1 MAQDNKKPLY
11 TLYNSL
17 KSDNYDVPD
26 TYESFER
33 TLTAPGKEGT
43 TNRMTLYNSLKSDN
57 YDVPDTYESFA
68 NTLFGLPKT
77 GKEISKT
84 PARAALPPLQP
95 PRSPGRVRALQRD
108 YPHCPKALQRRP
120 RPKPD
125 QGRWQPSVQ
134 EKIRMMDDLN
144 TGVAKHNKRTQDI
157 IGRGRL
163 VVERSTAEGRRKAQG
178 AKIAAQIAGA
188 PSTVLGLTPPPTPD
202 AEEAGAGGTPQKSQ
216 AAQESQ
222 SPVPYG
228 VKYIDGKPVTE
239 WLLPDGSL
247 TTNIAEADQGEFAAR
262 NVRLR
267 HEFENR
273 MKDNGL
279 DVGNKDDVGRQTM
292 IDAVNS
298 GAEVDPQWR
307 AELEEQMK
315 GLGLDVN
322 NKEHVAWMLGNE
334 RMILEHR
341 LEDAEERLRGL
352 NERKAEDL
360 KNVHTFTPAGGVY
373 TRPSATVA
381 GQSQTEL
388 ERDLEQTTAEVL
400 ALREALDRY
409 DQNVSANGKGWGGKI
424 LQGLWDGITDPNTW
438 TMGIADMSVNHSL
451 RNADYTTESGRRL
464 IESNMLAEQ
473 LADKAPN
480 PGGFYS
486 GAHFAGELFGDP
498 SNWLVT
504 GLSTKAASLTGRL
517 AAKGLA
523 KATTKGMTKE
533 VAGRMANNSLRN
545 RMLIAGAGQAGFFGT
560 FDGLRD
566 MRQQVLDGGWTDNGY
581 TDDKGVYHPGEFHE
595 GFSPWHSV
603 TAAGKGSA
611 VGFGMGFF
619 GAGFGNVANWGV
631 RASRGT
637 VGKTAAR
644 VGGKALGFEV
654 ESTVFATPEMID
666 YMTMDDAQFDY
677 RFAESYGYAEEK
689 DPEKRKQA
697 RNAARKDLVVDAWT
711 ESQANLVGLKLAGK
725 MTRDFQSIVLHPK
738 TTVKKAIGDVASTLD
753 KLRKT
758 DERDHR
764 TFRERVNNMFATTPF
779 DIHLSKEDREEL
791 RRAGYDDSLFLKDDT
806 EGQIER
812 KDAALDGYD
821 MMARLMKD
829 PDVPMEIRAKAYYI
843 VTGHTLPK
851 PVITGWRWESEDE
864 GYVVEAISPNG
875 VVSRRTYA
883 TKKAAKRAVD
893 DIQRQAELN
902 SIDMGERY
910 KAQEVS
916 AMAWQDAC
924 EDVAERRGG
933 SWTAEGVR
941 SSYEQAMRDLADP
954 DKADGVGQATRDMVK
969 EVDEAAKYYTKA
981 YERETPEAIRARLKK
996 ETGKDVDDILGI
1008 PKNKRTAEEQ
1018 AVLDQYSRELF
1029 PPEETSGGAA
1039 PEAGGA
1045 GAESAGTRTMQ
1056 KAREA
1061 GYNMTGPEDS
1071 ERAWRNARYRL
1082 QRMYEL
1088 FGNSRDPLDML
1099 SEEFGT
1105 NDPAEI
1111 LDRLGDSRFNAEERA
1126 AITEYLKAEETS
1138 QSITDRMQEETEQA
1152 MRQEREFIEK
1162 TTHEDG
1168 QIRPAT
1174 MKVENRQVYI
1184 VKGNVVLSEDGSMI
1198 NTAASDRVIYVYNP
1212 ATDRVEQTSPEM
1224 LAGLGAPTSAEDT
1237 LFEMRNGM
1245 VGKLNARVDAMR
1257 GHKNTFNPG
1266 DTFEADIWGD
1276 GAARCRVTGIDE
1288 DGMVV
1293 FEVEG
1298 RKGQFGLDAHQLSAM
1313 IDNYKQEAFEAD
1325 IRRQEEEAARA
1336 AEERSV
1342 VKAGEGTPGA
1352 PETPAEADGPGQ
1364 KGTER
1369 GEISGNDNEGMEA
1382 RSASA
1387 SPREERAAIEYEPN
1401 DSFRVS
1407 VNGREGEMQHAA
1419 VVDREGDIITIWT
1432 PFPVT
1437 DKSEKGRT
1445 MAGYTTDISRA
1456 ELDGI
1461 IARDEQGKPLDYVVA
1476 NPEAEPSE
1484 TPAGPEEAVIR
1495 EGITGTADALKESF
1509 TVERERIGN
1518 EWLDTPAVQDAMRT
1532 YADGASTVEEIVERA
1547 KADSNDERTRQ
1558 RLDTL
1563 LEFDS
1568 TRKRL
1573 QAMLDVPKT
1582 GETVPTSA
1590 EIPQNPTENA
1600 VSGAETVPTGQ
1611 EAQAA
1616 ADEPTALERIPR
1628 DEKGEPLFEQAES
1641 PEAGWD
1647 ALVEFSEGDVAAA
1660 KDIVDIM
1667 TEKKRKAVERAQKQK
1682 PKGETPTEILASKK
1696 AISAGLAQ
1704 AEQEYNLWQR
1714 MAGVEQSRQNAIR
1727 SQQEAEARR
1736 LAAERTEAEKA
1747 EREAREEAARLE
1759 REALEGIPEWHL
1771 DTPEN
1776 ARKRGMR
1783 RFSGQM
1789 FTRQE
1794 PVQGVVGKEVEVK
1807 FSQKDL
1813 PKGHLAVIEAP
1824 QLQPSHIQGQ
1834 RNPMFFIEEAQPK
1847 NRAEA
1852 VSMFAAKKMA
1862 EGIRPQEITGSATA
1876 YTGAPT
1882 VNTRGEVIQGNNR
1895 SDALRYLWENKLPEQ
1910 QQTYKQYLIDNAEQF
1925 GLDHEAVN
1933 AMQQPVLV
1941 NMLDVDDAEAIRLGQ
1956 MTAQDTESGGIER
1969 IKPKNVAQKLGED
1982 MRSFASQLLRS
1993 GDEEAS
1999 FSQLVDRN
2007 GTEVMKWMAQKGA
2020 ITNTQYQSAFDS
2032 KGNLTAEAKNDL
2044 QKVLY
2049 QAVFK
2054 GGSQQLEEMFDAL
2067 PAKAQRAILSTAFRD
2082 MDSPFAGKMLPE
2094 IQSSIAAF
2102 NQLMN
2107 DPTFA
2112 AAKKM
2117 EEALRAVEAF
2127 KRSIQLDDRFEQY
2140 MPADNFS
2147 NFALH
2152 LAAMYKANDMS
2163 QSTLTSYFNQMYDLA
2178 QGKKAATLFEEADT
2192 TEYPLADV
2200 IKQVLN
2206 IDYKPAKNGNNNV
2219 ANGGA
2224 DVALR
2229 NQDGQ
2234 GGELRGNEPPAS
2246 GEQNPTGTE
2255 PSDRGAGAS
2264 GDSGRGGND
2273 SERQDNI
2280 PKGITVSS
2288 AERTEM
2294 ESRIVD
2300 WLSDDNL
2307 EAAIGKSREEIFEV
2321 FGNELEPIAYVPAK
2335 FIPLLDPNLQDA
2347 RIYCGKGYFI
2357 DHALRNHGKRGCQ
2370 VSIEDVDVS
2379 KYLNIQAVLDKPD
2392 FIKETTVDGKRT
2404 VVFIKKIGR
2413 FFAELAQ
2420 VEENGRIVLHKSL
2433 FDQKKEPY
2441 AKLNDIRQEE
2451 TSSEGGVSSISH
2463 AEKSA
2468 PAISLESRGDVV
2480 LGSKVQTAASKP
2492 HGLAFERKVNY
2503 SASEKQ
2509 ESGAESS
2516 AQHSENKGERSVQTA
2531 VAAAS
2536 AQVKTGPTQK
2546 AKASTLSEEMN
2557 DFITQMREAY
2567 GESELEP
2574 KQKERAIRI
2583 ANKILGRSD
2592 WRTSQDN
2599 TKRYNNRDGEITGSD
2614 VAFMNSL
2621 PDDSLSITDEAAGT
2635 HYTIDYFR
2643 PFNVKGR
2650 KHRVHIQAI
2659 HLQTPTEQ
2667 TEAEAKRIAQE
2678 MAPPQGRV
2686 TTNGANYSFVE
2697 FDKPL
2702 SDIQKARLTEM
2713 GLKEGDGNWVAR
2725 GRELAERACNVFVE
2739 HSQEKESIPNAAPAE
2754 PAEATEGYDLDV
2766 YETKKGKKFHRVK
2779 FPRADKEVWK
2789 ERLDIAKEQFGGTS
2803 VPGGYGFKDAETAKA
2818 FAEAILHPVSAEGLK
2833 ERTDAMAAVEDF
2845 PDKVVN
2851 EDAVMDMPDDTAA
2864 DLHIVDV
2871 LNPGMTEH
2879 SPKEAAANL
2888 AVALKKVSDAKL
2900 LELLKEHK
2908 DNKTVRSILTDEY
2921 NRRGGVSPEAV
2932 EAARKKPASRKKSTP
2947 KKKPEPAQA
2956 ETQAEAEPQP
2966 EAEKKAR
2973 SKWFNEEDQD
2983 EAADIIRKMKARLRG
2998 GNLYSGIPIDVE
3010 LLELGC
3016 RLGYLIMKK
3025 GARKLHEYA
3034 EAMIENVGDGIR
3046 PYIKQFYNA
3055 TLATEE
3061 ALEGEWYKEATPM
3074 AEIAKFDAVNF
3085 MKERKSDVIETAKGV
3100 TAEQDVQAA
3109 MPKAA
3114 TDMVKKSRDKMAIP
3128 GYFKP
3133 DGSVSAETK
3142 AAQAGADLAAALV
3155 DELGLD
3161 LKNLPEGVQVIT
3173 ADFKESGGNIRI
3185 NLPIRAGYEPIKI
3198 DIDFDKTDAGALRL
3212 RELTTTMKRGDDLA
3226 MIIGEDHQAWLVAP
3240 GHKELLNAIRGQIK
3254 DYLPKATAEA
3264 KPEAKKPA
3272 PQPSLFEEPEAPAAP
3287 AAPEPQAK
3295 TGDKLLMQYEAMKKK
3310 HPDAVVLFRV
3320 GDFYETFHDDA
3331 RIISETLGLTLTTRG
3346 GDKIPLAGFPHH
3358 ALDAYLPKLVRAGKR
3373 VAICEQLEDPKI
3385 SKQTVKRG
3393 TTPQRPKSELS
3404 GDSAKEQERRSVEH
3418 DFVEAV
3424 SNALIQRINNDGSP
3438 LTMAEVRKMAEERG
3452 LKDVTPTDLQELVER
3467 AVSLRARSIA
3477 EHTLTGGPGTQE
3489 IGFNKIVKLYT
3500 TQPVLSDRDVERIQ
3514 RQQYSTPVPM
3524 GYVMNQFMLSHG
3536 HSSSR
3541 LLEPSAGNGAL
3552 TIGVHKE
3559 NCHVNDIDPRR
3570 LANLRAMGFKVIT
3583 NQDALQPFGGQYDMV
3598 VTNPPFGTAPSP
3610 RTYDGLF
3617 EITTLEGQMAIN
3629 ALDSMTDNGRAAIIV
3644 GGSIGKWPTPYEK
3657 NGRLQKVADRQFFGY
3672 LYSHYNVVDIIPID
3686 GKSLYSRNGTG
3697 YNVRMILIDGR
3708 RRDAEGN
3715 VIREVTAENRVF
3727 PPVRED
3733 ARPEPVTTYDELYK
3747 RIQDDI
3753 LRIQQRLDVADRNDG
3768 SHIEGDGAVNPS
3780 DAPMANPAGDRG
3792 GERPVGTGDSSRTP
3806 RSGLGGTASGGTSP
3820 QGGIYGRSGR
3830 NRGTIGQTDADAG
3843 SGDGSTLDER
3853 PGAGGRQTEL
3863 RAVEHVDRSGDRG
3876 GIRHGATDADGGSRG
3891 NNADGARQRSGSGS
3905 VRLNQP
3911 KPVKVELTD
3920 EKVAS
3925 PHVSSSANLMSR
3937 MPAAQAQEFERA
3949 LHELEEKHGNVD
3961 EWLTQEL
3968 GYADTA
3974 DLYRALAAE
3983 QVEGVAMAIDKM
3995 NSGRGF
4001 IIADQT
4007 GIGKGRQAASIIRY
4021 AVRNGHKPIFF
4032 TQKAGLFSDMYRD
4045 LKDIGCP
4052 DLKPFIFGSDKDEAS
4067 ITERQDDGTDKVI
4080 YPLPKPKERDRV
4092 LSYIEKHGTL
4102 PDEYDYAVITYSQVQ
4117 NGTTQYEIG
4126 DNGKIEAK
4134 PKTKKGK
4141 GSSSGEIN
4149 GERRRHVID
4158 LLSRGN
4164 YLILDEAHTAGG
4176 QSGLGGYMQ
4185 SIIPG
4190 VKGITYLSATYAKRP
4205 DNMPLYAIKTA
4216 ISDSGVEVAELINA
4230 VAHGGVPLQEIMSR
4244 QLVKSGE
4251 MARRERDFT
4260 GVTIDWIPTDEGVS
4274 REQQKRFDTVSEIFV
4289 DIMRFQDMY
4298 VRPYLSEMSKELA
4311 RVGSSSGQKKGTKD
4325 MGIGNAPFASKL
4337 YNLLQQLLFSIKVD
4351 AVADR
4356 AIKNL
4361 QNGRKPII
4369 SFVNTMEGFLEDAS
4383 TGMSGDGS
4391 ASMPTLSLALRKAL
4405 DGVMRYTV
4413 KDNNNNETHSE
4424 LLLSQLGPDAESAY
4438 NAIIEKMNA
4447 VSDDLP
4453 IAPLDAIR
4461 LKIEAAGYK
4470 VGELSGRELELAKND
4485 KGLYVIR
4492 NRKAADKKATA
4503 ADFNAG
4509 KIDVLMVNKT
4519 GSTGISLHASSKFED
4534 QRQRVMIAAQFQ
4546 PDVNDEVQMRGR
4558 NDRTGQ
4564 VVRGAYEY
4572 LLSSIPAEQ
4581 RLQMMFK
4588 AKLKSLDANTTS
4600 SQKSSFNEM
4609 EVVDVLN
4616 KYGDAIVWDYLNE
4629 DPMGLNMDMGNP
4641 LGIDPTE
4648 DIEAQQKAPK
4658 KSNKDDEDDGSHS
4671 GFARKALGRLALLPI
4686 AEQER
4691 VMSEITERY
4700 QRKIHE
4706 LDERGENDLEI
4717 SYQDLKAKT
4726 LGRKVWVEGKDPDS
4740 GNAFADNVYMEQ
4752 VEVNVLDKP
4761 LTGTELAKY
4770 HRTFLEDAGVET
4782 WDEWLEK
4789 KTAEID
4795 AFYENRIATVRER
4808 ITANKEAT
4816 IARRIERFIATA
4828 KDARAIG
4835 KNSFTDEEI
4844 TAEANRRYGE
4854 TERQEAKAEIE
4865 RETEKIRIQQNLI
4878 KRRLTQFK
4886 PMSPLSIPD
4895 DLTDESKMN
4904 LEPSTGV
4911 MVGIKLDSKYSLNGS
4926 QVVFAPLDGRRTI
4939 TLSLKEAGVAF
4950 SKIGQASMMMR
4961 DVLRNF
4967 DLSQWDSHI
4976 SNESRETRY
4985 MLTGN
4990 ILRALVDMQKT
5001 QNARGRIAAYTTE
5014 DGEVRTGI
5022 LMSPKF
5028 KPADLQSSAPMS
5040 SMLARIMGGEEIKS
5054 SNGEVTVR
5062 RTRGWSPRGDYEVL
5076 VPKSKKR
5083 GGKYYLPEQDP
5094 VLARYVVGG
5103 FEMPRSGSQAIGY
5116 VRTENLARVLDHL
5129 STKHGA
5135 TVMIS
5140 SKLKEAT
5147 QDGIEYR
5154 TPEEG
5159 VEYVNARAIQPWS
5172 ATLDNLR
5179 FRRDEQ
5185 GMSLTSRERE
5195 RLRELSAQEKAWEE
5209 KWNAE
5214 HMDTDLPTGR
5224 RSRFDFYAGQY
5235 GQGGMWVDMRQA
5247 EREAGPLRDAD
5258 GRLISANA
5266 RDMARRAL
5274 PIIMRRRADLLAER
5288 PSYSRAGQAAIDEE
5302 LADLEYMAL
5311 YYQRMEAGEDVART
5325 MPGRLEHQRM
5335 LAAARDVAAALG
5347 EKVVLYEAP
5356 SDIVDSDYGRRTRKR
5371 RSYGWYNPNDGT
5383 MHINVGRHKDAQ
5395 EIVKTAL
5402 HEIIGHKTIEQIMGP
5417 KRFAR
5422 LIEEIWN
5429 HAGRK
5434 VRAKIAA
5441 KMGKN
5446 GWDFREATK
5455 EYLGE
5460 LAEEVHTKGF
5470 EHLEAE
5476 KKTLWQRMK
5485 AKIQDFLNRILEGMK
5500 IPARIRLTENDL
5512 SYMMWKLYKH
5522 KERKAAGKPEEG
5534 DIFDK
5539 AEEIVRREQWEKEGD
5554 SLDIAARGENTLSK
5568 RERIEKLRNSES
5580 AVISGNEIEI
5590 SDNLAQTR
5598 KNAVE
5603 YGKTLQGEY
5612 VNDDTGN
5619 TIQLQRGR
5627 RNGGIKELLQ
5637 HDMYDDEHIQ
5647 SIAALPQI
5655 IEKGIYIDSTPNND
5669 RAKNSTIDE
5678 YQHYVCGLKIGN
5690 EDYTVHSIVAVDING
5705 QRYYDHKLSHIE
5717 KGKLLDFI
5725 EAKQSKE
5732 QILAPLPSAQPKDGS
5747 PLTIRSER
5755 KINELISLLQVDD
5768 EIDTEMRY
5776 ISPEPEYRPRQKPVP
5791 RKTVKVY
5798 KLVRVKE
5805 GRPGEWFPLFIDS
5818 ASPLRLGE
5826 WLDAD
5831 SPDLEMLRGREP
5843 GQYLVNP
5850 QTKEVLTREEVYRRH
5865 PELRS
5870 ISRGHD
5876 TKYPSVDAINYATEN
5891 GLRWME
5897 IEETDRSQH
5906 RFGGENR
5913 RYWNLGINGSGSV
5926 STFSLRPGWHAG
5938 SLPTMR
5944 QIGKGKNKDLR
5955 DDNFVWVE
5963 GEISADIDYQ
5973 AEAERNPDKDLPDR
5987 IPEDG
5992 YYMKATNA
6000 NKATSQADRVGWYV
6014 AGSFKANRF
6023 LSDAEARKII
6033 DDFNAAHPDMEP
6045 VAYDYE
6051 RESGRTYDPEAGL
6064 HFRDG
6069 EEERESLRD
6078 MTIEEQTLK
6087 MAMMLADRHAE
6098 DVAVRDAAVEALGKT
6113 LGNIRKAMAA
6123 QHTYDFNTV
6132 RSLSK
6137 VADMLISSGTFLPE
6151 GPGEVK
6157 RLYGIMKRGI
6167 GHAYT
6172 DKNGVEHV
6180 AQTKKDFQNAVDSLM
6195 DLFVSNQLK
6204 LSEKFLDEVMKIRGS
6219 KVNARGVEVMGDLDA
6234 EGQIMVRGMKEYMKT
6249 DAHTIRDRI
6258 DALDEIIA
6266 TGNDAASLNAA
6277 AEKLGLEMAERYV
6290 EEVSDRTAQEKIMR
6304 GELDDMPKQ
6313 WNASMSGDARK
6324 AYIEQKRALEESIR
6338 KIRIERAEAMRQLAS
6353 QIGNELR
6360 NSIERVKA
6368 FREQEKQR
6376 IEEIRHNANSDMT
6389 GRAFDEHGMKKKGIG
6404 VKLSNNMLTRLLFA
6418 PAATFEQVMRV
6429 FGSKSIDGE
6438 GYLFDRFVRGWQECR
6453 DREWT
6458 STQEVEGIL
6467 NKKAAEILGKRKA
6480 RWSDLYALTN
6490 KAAGS
6495 CEWWDGGQIR
6505 EHKVTQGNLMYLYMV
6520 NKMTDGRVK
6529 LRRMCITEEKMAEI
6543 ERTLDPRL
6551 KQVADWIQEEL
6562 LPNLRNRYN
6571 EVHMRM
6577 YGAPMAEIENYFP
6590 LMILA
6595 NARLEE
6601 VEMAGKI
6608 DGKDLPKTM
6617 TGAIIKRRFNNYAF
6631 DVLNSDAVSIALDH
6645 IREMETWAAF
6655 AEYRR
6660 DLCTLLS
6667 YKHFRNQ
6674 VKNMSTIYGSGEKFW
6689 DKFYDLALLVGG
6701 AYQPKTSEFDKV
6713 AVNITKLAT
6722 GACIAIRI
6730 STALKQ
6736 LLSYPAF
6743 APDANMGRL
6752 LYNMTPG
6759 RARKCWQWAIDNM
6772 PAFQRRWESR
6782 QAGNDLLREWKHD
6795 WDWTRAEF
6803 VQKVQRFGITP
6814 NAFIDALTVAMGS
6827 EAIYQSKLKRYIKD
6841 GFSKDEA
6848 HRRAIQDAEIIFNL
6862 SQQSSELPYLS
6873 LLQNDRS
6880 YLTTCITNFRNS
6892 PMSYLRQS
6900 IQSKRELINM
6910 IKSKET
6916 MLEFETKKG
6925 VREGLTFDQAKARAE
6940 RKFRHNWVRN
6950 LFKSATFDF
6959 ILPALWAFGL
6969 SGMWYCIFGDDDKK
6983 KRQYAEDAIK
6993 RGMLGGFEGLTFGGT
7008 LPDFF
7013 YGLATG
7019 DNPQLDEET
7028 SPAMGLITDMANLYS
7043 NGKTERAA
7051 NEMINTM
7058 IALGVGVN
7066 PQVLEDG
7073 VVAGMDFFG
7082 EDEKSSRDWAML
7094 FMRVIQC
7101 PQSQMDQ
7108 VYFDELGMNARE
7120 ASGKSPAELAERYAT
7135 YKARRANFATMWKYD
7150 DERWETEVK
7159 EPWRKRFEME
7169 AKERLKGQSEDRINE
7184 SLEKYDAEWSQTGQN
7199 LRELAKKPS
7208 YLVDKAAEAQAI
7220 FESPE
7225 GTRYRLYNDMH
7236 PFLNQMIKSWLKA
7249 PTAEEAATEAKAI
7262 MEYKAKVVEML
7273 DSWDNPSKSRAAG
7286 REAMRIASE
7295 WHDRQKQRI

>member
-1 MAQDNKKPLY
+1 MAEKHNTTDNRRKL
-11 TLYNSL
+11 
-17 KSDNYDVPD
+17 YDVLQQHVGNMGTWD
-26 TYESFER
+26 EFNRRMDDEGNRRKVYEVAQQRVANIGSWDEFNAR
-33 TLTAPGKEGT
+33 IYQAPAPAT
-43 TNRMTLYNSLKSDN
+43 
-57 YDVPDTYESFA
+57 
-68 NTLFGLPKT
+68 PKQ
-77 GKEISKT
+77 EPQNAAT
-84 PARAALPPLQP
+84 PAVEPQAAAATPAQP
-95 PRSPGRVRALQRD
+95 
-108 YPHCPKALQRRP
+108 
-120 RPKPD
+120 
-125 QGRWQPSVQ
+125 RWQPTEQ
-134 EKIRMMDDLN
+134 DKIRMQWEMFQSMN
-144 TGVAKHNKRTQDI
+144 GFKQRTKA
-157 IGRGRL
+157 RL
-163 VVERSTAEGRRKAQG
+163 DRTRRMAERFTPEGRRKLKA
-178 AKIAAQIAGA
+178 AKFAAQAAGA
-188 PSTVLGLTPPPTPD
+188 PTKVMGITPPAQAP
-202 AEEAGAGGTPQKSQ
+202 AGAQAGGQ
-216 AAQESQ
+216 AGAPPVQSGE

-247 TTNIAEADQGEFAAR
+247 TTSLLEADQAEFGAR
-262 NVRLR
+262 KARLR
-267 HEFENR
+267 HQFEKR
-273 MKDNGL
+273 MKSNGL
-279 DVGNKDDVGRQTM
+279 NPANPDDVELQAQY
-292 IDAVNS
+292 DAQ
-298 GAEVDPQWR
+298 AP
-307 AELEEQMK
+307 AF
-315 GLGLDVN
+315 DV
-322 NKEHVAWMLGNE
+322 VADLWSE
-334 RMILEHR
+334 
-341 LEDAEERLRGL
+341 AEELH
-352 NERKAEDL
+352 KKD
-360 KNVHTFTPAGGVY
+360 
-373 TRPSATVA
+373 
-381 GQSQTEL
+381 
-388 ERDLEQTTAEVL
+388 
-400 ALREALDRY
+400 RE
-409 DQNVSANGKGWGGKI
+409 
-424 LQGLWDGITDPNTW
+424 
-438 TMGIADMSVNHSL
+438 
-451 RNADYTTESGRRL
+451 RNADRAWDSYAAMGGGRELRVVTASMNRHADNISHL
-464 IESNMLAEQ
+464 TRFDLQKMM
-473 LADKAPN
+473 DKAWERVGPQIYAN
-480 PGGFYS
+480 CYSRLKQQYPGASAQDLHKTATEMARSLSDNAVYQYAIDKNTPKSTMEFFGRTVADMNLINSLGKALARSQAGTS
-486 GAHFAGELFGDP
+486 GDMAAYDAATAEYAKHHRVAQVGGTVVGMAIDPVTWISGGVGSAAGKGAL
-498 SNWLVT
+498 WT
-504 GLSTKAASLTGRL
+504 GGRIMARFTGTTGQVATRYLGTTLTGRL
-517 AAKGLA
+517 LGGMAGGAANLGTYEALKEGERQLKYGGYINPETGKNEGYSPEA
-523 KATTKGMTKE
+523 IWKQSKHGAGMGVLIGWVGP
-533 VAGRMANNSLRN
+533 VAGNV
-545 RMLIAGAGQAGFFGT
+545 
-560 FDGLRD
+560 FDP
-566 MRQQVLDGGWTDNGY
+566 MV
-581 TDDKGVYHPGEFHE
+581 K
-595 GFSPWHSV
+595 
-603 TAAGKGSA
+603 SA
-611 VGFGMGFF
+611 
-619 GAGFGNVANWGV
+619 
-631 RASRGT
+631 SSI
-637 VGKTAAR
+637 
-644 VGGKALGFEV
+644 GGKIALRGGEQASSALFEG
-654 ESTVFATPEMID
+654 TIFAAPD
-666 YMTMDDAQFDY
+666 YISMRSMSDEDFDKQY
-677 RFAESYGYAEEK
+677 AREYGYASLTDPVAK
-689 DPEKRKQA
+689 AKARSAARSSVGWDIWNDSMAMMLGFKAQHGIKSAWRTVRDMAPYDPEKLGRPLSMQEKAHNRQSFQENLRKA
-697 RNAARKDLVVDAWT
+697 
-711 ESQANLVGLKLAGK
+711 
-725 MTRDFQSIVLHPK
+725 
-738 TTVKKAIGDVASTLD
+738 LD
-753 KLRKT
+753 KSP
-758 DERDHR
+758 
-764 TFRERVNNMFATTPF
+764 A
-779 DIHLSKEDREEL
+779 DIAMSKEELEEL
-791 RRAGYDDSLFLKDDT
+791 RNAGYGKLASLFHENDYSVKEVGPD
-806 EGQIER
+806 GQER
-812 KDAALDGYD
+812 VVGEAEQVEIQYGPDEETVESVKKSDFDGYD
-821 MMARLMKD
+821 TMARLMQD
-829 PDVPMEIRAKAYYI
+829 SNVSEAVRAKAYFILTGRRLPESTIMGFRI
-843 VTGHTLPK
+843 VEGENDGVYVQSLSGQGSVVTNRHFSSRAK
-851 PVITGWRWESEDE
+851 AQQEITNLD
-864 GYVVEAISPNG
+864 
-875 VVSRRTYA
+875 
-883 TKKAAKRAVD
+883 
-893 DIQRQAELN
+893 RQIELN
-902 SIDMGERY
+902 SIEIGE
-910 KAQEVS
+910 KFKTKEILSNATQ
-916 AMAWQDAC
+916 AGC
-924 EDVAERRGG
+924 EDVAAAHGEG
-933 SWTAEGVR
+933 WTAEGVR
-941 SSYEQAMRDLADP
+941 KAYEQAVKDLADP
-954 DKADGVGQATRDMVK
+954 EKAQSVGQATKDLVK
-969 EVDEAAKYYTKA
+969 EVEAAANKHVDDFKGD
-981 YERETPEAIRARLKK
+981 TPDAIRERINYISGVDLDEVIRK
-996 ETGKDVDDILGI
+996 ERS
-1008 PKNKRTAEEQ
+1008 KRTDKEQ
-1018 AVLDQYSRELF
+1018 AALEAYLKALY
-1029 PPEETSGGAA
+1029 PEEARQGETVDGEA
-1039 PEAGGA
+1039 PEEPAPSQGQA
-1045 GAESAGTRTMQ
+1045 TVQE
-1056 KAREA
+1056 AREA
-1061 GYNMTGPEDS
+1061 GYNMTDQGQREQ
-1071 ERAWRNARYRL
+1071 AMRNIRY
-1082 QRMYEL
+1082 QEKRMEEMFGRTDTDAMFEEEL
-1088 FGNSRDPLDML
+1088 
-1099 SEEFGT
+1099 GT
-1105 NDPAEI
+1105 SDPAEI
-1111 LDRLGDSRFNAEERA
+1111 LDFLDQSRYDATERA
-1126 AITEYLKAEETS
+1126 AIVDYLKACQVGDAAVE
-1138 QSITDRMQEETEQA
+1138 RMEDDTRNA
-1152 MRQEREFIEK
+1152 MERENAFIDK
-1162 TTHEDG
+1162 VSHEDG
-1168 QIRPAT
+1168 FVRPAT
-1174 MKVENRQVYI
+1174 MKVDSRQVYI
-1184 VKGNVVLSEDGSMI
+1184 VGGNVVLSDDGSLI
-1198 NTAASDRVIYVYNP
+1198 NTAASDRVIYIYDP
-1212 ATDRVEQTSPEM
+1212 ATDKVEQTAPEM
-1224 LAGLGAPTSAEDT
+1224 LSSLGTATSVEETRAAAERTITEQHENDVRT
-1237 LFEMRNGM
+1237 IQGDIM
-1245 VGKLNARVDAMR
+1245 A
-1257 GHKNTFNPG
+1257 FNPG
-1266 DTFEADIWGD
+1266 DTFVADVFGD
-1276 GAARCRVTGIDE
+1276 GPKQNRVTGIDE
-1288 DGMVV
+1288 NGMII
-1293 FEVEG
+1293 FESEG
-1298 RKGQFGLDAHQLSAM
+1298 RDGVFGLMPDLLSAM
-1313 IDNYKQEAFEAD
+1313 VDSYKQEAFEAEM
-1325 IRRQEEEAARA
+1325 RQQAEAAPVVDERA
-1336 AEERSV
+1336 IVRP
-1342 VKAGEGTPGA
+1342 GEA
-1352 PETPAEADGPGQ
+1352 PAEP
-1364 KGTER
+1364 
-1369 GEISGNDNEGMEA
+1369 EA
-1382 RSASA
+1382 
-1387 SPREERAAIEYEPN
+1387 EPAPAEPAPLAPVSIKYDQG
-1401 DSFRVS
+1401 DSFRVAVS
-1407 VNGREGEMQHAA
+1407 GREETQQAA
-1419 VVDREGDIITIWT
+1419 VVDREGETVTIWT

-1437 DKSEKGRT
+1437 DSSEKGRT
-1445 MAGYTTDISRA
+1445 MSGYTTDISRTD
-1456 ELDGI
+1456 LDAI
-1461 IARDEQGKPLDYVVA
+1461 VARDEQGKPLDYVVA
-1476 NPEAEPSE
+1476 NPEGEPSE

-1568 TRKRL
+1568 TRQKL

-1590 EIPQNPTENA
+1590 EIPQNPTESP
-1600 VSGAETVPTGQ
+1600 VSGADTVPTGQ

-1616 ADEPTALERIPR
+1616 AVEPMPMREVK
-1628 DEKGEPLFEQAES
+1628 EKGETWEEPDYLATTPQRTHSYIYNES
-1641 PEAGWD
+1641 GLPRQEAND
-1647 ALVEFSEGDVAAA
+1647 HVNHMARTA
-1660 KDIVDIM
+1660 KEAVDKHKKSAPKIGGSIARYQKEK
-1667 TEKKRKAVERAQKQK
+1667 TEWE
-1682 PKGETPTEILASKK
+1682 
-1696 AISAGLAQ
+1696 
-1704 AEQEYNLWQR
+1704 N
-1714 MAGVEQSRQNAIR
+1714 AGVELQRAV
-1727 SQQEAEARR
+1727 EFWDEVKAEQKKVTD
-1736 LAAERTEAEKA
+1736 AERAALEAQQAQAHDEAVARFEQDQIIKAQKKAEQDAIGTNAVNPKLKAKWDAAPKIVGNANAHVLADGSNITGHYVLTEAG
-1747 EREAREEAARLE
+1747 AAS
-1759 REALEGIPEWHL
+1759 ASHDPN
-1771 DTPEN
+1771 N
-1776 ARKRGMR
+1776 A
-1783 RFSGQM
+1783 F
-1789 FTRQE
+1789 
-1794 PVQGVVGKEVEVK
+1794 
-1807 FSQKDL
+1807 
-1813 PKGHLAVIEAP
+1813 
-1824 QLQPSHIQGQ
+1824 
-1834 RNPMFFIEEAQPK
+1834 
-1847 NRAEA
+1847 
-1852 VSMFAAKKMA
+1852 
-1862 EGIRPQEITGSATA
+1862 
-1876 YTGAPT
+1876 APT
-1882 VNTRGEVIQGNNR
+1882 EGFPIDENGQNVNDRDYERDKDAQRMVENMGAAFDSRALQTPVIVSQDGIVLSGNNR
-1895 SDALRYLWENKLPEQ
+1895 TMSGDLAAAQGTDKAYVDHLTQYGSMYGFTPEQ
-1910 QQTYKQYLIDNAEQF
+1910 VASMKHPRVVFVPDEALPYDSTTFSRFNAQEMKSQSKP
-1925 GLDHEAVN
+1925 EAAV
-1933 AMQQPVLV
+1933 
-1941 NMLDVDDAEAIRLGQ
+1941 
-1956 MTAQDTESGGIER
+1956 
-1969 IKPKNVAQKLGED
+1969 KLGKIVPD
-1982 MRSFASQLLRS
+1982 
-1993 GDEEAS
+1993 
-1999 FSQLVDRN
+1999 
-2007 GTEVMKWMAQKGA
+2007 
-2020 ITNTQYQSAFDS
+2020 
-2032 KGNLTAEAKNDL
+2032 
-2044 QKVLY
+2044 
-2049 QAVFK
+2049 AVFN
-2054 GGSQQLEEMFDAL
+2054 
-2067 PAKAQRAILSTAFRD
+2067 
-2082 MDSPFAGKMLPE
+2082 
-2094 IQSSIAAF
+2094 SIVGDINRYERMSDF
-2102 NQLMN
+2102 
-2107 DPTFA
+2107 
-2112 AAKKM
+2112 
-2117 EEALRAVEAF
+2117 
-2127 KRSIQLDDRFEQY
+2127 Y
-2140 MPADNFS
+2140 
-2147 NFALH
+2147 
-2152 LAAMYKANDMS
+2152 AN
-2163 QSTLTSYFNQMYDLA
+2163 
-2178 QGKKAATLFEEADT
+2178 
-2192 TEYPLADV
+2192 
-2200 IKQVLN
+2200 
-2206 IDYKPAKNGNNNV
+2206 
-2219 ANGGA
+2219 
-2224 DVALR
+2224 
-2229 NQDGQ
+2229 
-2234 GGELRGNEPPAS
+2234 
-2246 GEQNPTGTE
+2246 
-2255 PSDRGAGAS
+2255 
-2264 GDSGRGGND
+2264 
-2273 SERQDNI
+2273 
-2280 PKGITVSS
+2280 
-2288 AERTEM
+2288 
-2294 ESRIVD
+2294 ES
-2300 WLSDDNL
+2300 
-2307 EAAIGKSREEIFEV
+2307 
-2321 FGNELEPIAYVPAK
+2321 
-2335 FIPLLDPNLQDA
+2335 
-2347 RIYCGKGYFI
+2347 
-2357 DHALRNHGKRGCQ
+2357 
-2370 VSIEDVDVS
+2370 
-2379 KYLNIQAVLDKPD
+2379 
-2392 FIKETTVDGKRT
+2392 
-2404 VVFIKKIGR
+2404 
-2413 FFAELAQ
+2413 
-2420 VEENGRIVLHKSL
+2420 
-2433 FDQKKEPY
+2433 
-2441 AKLNDIRQEE
+2441 
-2451 TSSEGGVSSISH
+2451 
-2463 AEKSA
+2463 
-2468 PAISLESRGDVV
+2468 
-2480 LGSKVQTAASKP
+2480 
-2492 HGLAFERKVNY
+2492 
-2503 SASEKQ
+2503 
-2509 ESGAESS
+2509 
-2516 AQHSENKGERSVQTA
+2516 
-2531 VAAAS
+2531 AAAS
-2536 AQVKTGPTQK
+2536 ALGALHAAGVINDAQMPELRTGTALSAAGKELLENTLIGKVFQSDPDAVRKIMEIPSMRQTIVMALAEIANNRALAAK
-2546 AKASTLSEEMN
+2546 DYDLVDELSKAVDLCYRAKASNPDVYVPGIPVSPFGRMAGLFDDEFGDSRVTDATTLLLADLLNDTKPSRLRNVLTVYNKQGAEAASGAMDLFTGEVASKETILTEINNHFINATPKEQQAIVDAAIAERRAAAEEAAAVTTTEGSGEGGQRPEQAPAPVQRSEGDGGTAVEPEPIPGEPTPEPAPVVSQEEPRAPEEPQHLGIDNLPSQEDLAKLSYDEVGQTAADYDAAIEERYDAM
-2557 DFITQMREAY
+2557 IEPL
-2567 GESELEP
+2567 ESEKAILEN
-2574 KQKERAIRI
+2574 KRRTTAEGKRLKAIDKEI
-2583 ANKILGRSD
+2583 ADIERQQEEERMKVGKYFTEELRRRWKNGEHSMTRQELE
-2592 WRTSQDN
+2592 QDL
-2599 TKRYNNRDGEITGSD
+2599 
-2614 VAFMNSL
+2614 FM
-2621 PDDSLSITDEAAGT
+2621 DEAEALKT
-2635 HYTIDYFR
+2635 ETAEKIAAAEAEV
-2643 PFNVKGR
+2643 N
-2650 KHRVHIQAI
+2650 
-2659 HLQTPTEQ
+2659 TEPTEAQ
-2667 TEAEAKRIAQE
+2667 KKAGNYKMGHVKIDGMEISIENPKGSMRRGKEPDGTPWENEMKNTYGYIKGTTGVDGDKIDVFLSDNPTDGDVYVVDQYNKDGSFDEHKVMYGFTSATEAEAAYLS
-2678 MAPPQGRV
+2678 
-2686 TTNGANYSFVE
+2686 NYSADWAKGRKVVVTGVTREE
-2697 FDKPL
+2697 FKKWLDASDRKKKPFAEYK
-2702 SDIQKARLTEM
+2702 SVKPIETQDTPIQ
-2713 GLKEGDGNWVAR
+2713 
-2725 GRELAERACNVFVE
+2725 AE
-2739 HSQEKESIPNAAPAE
+2739 APAE

-2947 KKKPEPAQA
+2947 KKKPEPEPAQA

-2983 EAADIIRKMKARLRG
+2983 EAADLIRKMKARLRG

-3034 EAMIENVGDGIR
+3034 QAMIENVGDGIR

-3061 ALEGEWYKEATPM
+3061 ALAGEWYKDATPM
-3074 AEIAKFDAVNF
+3074 AEIAKFDMVNF
-3085 MKERKSDVIETAKGV
+3085 LKEQKPDVVETARGV
-3100 TAEQDVQAA
+3100 SAEQEVQAA
-3109 MPKAA
+3109 MPQAA

-3173 ADFKESGGNIRI
+3173 TDFNESGGNIRI
-3185 NLPIRAGYEPIKI
+3185 NLPIRAGYEPIKV
-3198 DIDFDKTDAGALRL
+3198 DIDFDKTEEGALRL
-3212 RELTTTMKRGDDLA
+3212 RELTTTMKRGDDLSY
-3226 MIIGEDHQAWLVAP
+3226 IIGEDHQAWLVAP

-3264 KPEAKKPA
+3264 KPETKKPA
-3272 PQPSLFEEPEAPAAP
+3272 PQPSLFDEPEAPAAS

-3373 VAICEQLEDPKI
+3373 IAICEQLEEPKI

-3393 TTPQRPKSELS
+3393 TTPQPATEPKAPATSQAEFDELAKNEFEVDPQVDKEIIADRNGFKIGDTVEWSIPGQGKTSATIIDVDRDGRPILDTGMAPIISSIAEWKDLTRKNGEGSQPPAPQRPKSELS
-3404 GDSAKEQERRSVEH
+3404 GDSAKEQDLRNVEH

-3424 SNALIQRINNDGSP
+3424 SNELIQRINNDGSP

-3524 GYVMNQFMLSHG
+3524 GYLMDQFMMSHG
-3536 HSSSR
+3536 HKGKR

-3552 TIGVHKE
+3552 TIGVPKD

-3583 NQDALQPFGGQYDMV
+3583 NQDALQPFDGRYDLV
-3598 VTNPPFGTAPSP
+3598 VTNPPFGTAPAP

-3629 ALDSMTDNGRAAIIV
+3629 ALESMTDDGRAAIIV

-3715 VIREVTAENRVF
+3715 VIREVNAENRVF
-3727 PPVRED
+3727 PPVKEE
-3733 ARPEPVTTYDELYK
+3733 ARPEAVTTYDELYK
-3747 RIQDDI
+3747 RVQDDI
-3753 LRIQQRLDVADRNDG
+3753 LRIQQRLDVAPRNDG
-3768 SHIEGDGAVNPS
+3768 GHIEGDGAVNPS

-3792 GERPVGTGDSSRTP
+3792 GERPVGTGNSSRTP
-3806 RSGLGGTASGGTSP
+3806 RSGLGGTASGSTSS

-3853 PGAGGRQTEL
+3853 PGAGGLQTEL

-4141 GSSSGEIN
+4141 GASSGEIN

-4216 ISDSGVEVAELINA
+4216 ISDSGVEVAELISA
-4230 VAHGGVPLQEIMSR
+4230 VAQGGVPLQEIMSR

-4260 GVTIDWIPTDEGVS
+4260 GVTIDWIPTDEGVA

-4289 DIMRFQDMY
+4289 DIMRFQDTY
-4298 VRPYLSEMSKELA
+4298 VRPYLNDMSKDLA
-4311 RVGSSSGQKKGTKD
+4311 RIGSSSGQKKGTKD

-4369 SFVNTMEGFLEDAS
+4369 SFVNTMEGFLEEAGA
-4383 TGMSGDGS
+4383 GMTEDGS

-4413 KDNNNNETHSE
+4413 KDDNNNETHSA
-4424 LLLSQLGPDAESAY
+4424 LTASQLGPDAESAY

-4470 VGELSGRELELAKND
+4470 VGELSGRKLELAKND

-4641 LGIDPTE
+4641 LGIDPNTDVE
-4648 DIEAQQKAPK
+4648 TQQQEAAK
-4658 KSNKDDEDDGSHS
+4658 KNRNNDDDDGTHS
-4671 GFARKALGRLALLPI
+4671 GFARKALGRLALLSI

-4691 VMSEITERY
+4691 VMSEITDRY
-4700 QRKIHE
+4700 EKKIHE

-4717 SYQDLKAKT
+4717 SYRDLKAKT
-4726 LGRKVWVEGKDPDS
+4726 LGRKVWVEGKAPGS

-4752 VEVNVLDKP
+4752 VEVNILDKP
-4761 LTGTELAKY
+4761 LSGTELAKY

-4828 KDARAIG
+4828 KDARALG

-5001 QNARGRIAAYTTE
+5001 QNARGRITAYTTE

-5028 KPADLQSSAPMS
+5028 TPGDLQSSAPLS
-5040 SMLARIMGGEEIKS
+5040 SMLSKIQAGQEVKS

-5062 RTRGWSPRGDYEVL
+5062 KTQSWSSRGDYEIL
-5076 VPKSKKR
+5076 VPKSKKH
-5083 GGKYYLPEQDP
+5083 GGKYFLPEQDP

-5116 VRTENLARVLDHL
+5116 IRAENLARVLDHL

-5135 TVMIS
+5135 SVMLS
-5140 SKLKEAT
+5140 SKLKDAT
-5147 QDGIEYR
+5147 QDNIEYR

-5159 VEYVNARAIQPWS
+5159 IEYVNARAIQPWS
-5172 ATLDNLR
+5172 APLDHLR
-5179 FRRDEQ
+5179 FKRDEM
-5185 GMSLTSRERE
+5185 GYSLSLSERQQV
-5195 RLRELSAQEKAWEE
+5195 RDLGAQEKAWEE
-5209 KWNAE
+5209 KWAAE
-5214 HMDTDLPTGR
+5214 HTDTDVPTGR
-5224 RSRFDFYAGQY
+5224 RSRFEFYADQY
-5235 GQGGMWVDMRQA
+5235 GQSGLSSELYHA
-5247 EREAGPLRDAD
+5247 KREIGSLYDSNY
-5258 GRLISANA
+5258 RLISANA
-5266 RDMARRAL
+5266 RDMARRAI
-5274 PIIMRRRADLLAER
+5274 PAIMRRRADLLAER
-5288 PSYSRAGQAAIDEE
+5288 PSFSRAGQAAIDAE
-5302 LADLEYMAL
+5302 LADLEYMTL
-5311 YYQRMEAGEDVART
+5311 YYQRMEAGEDVERT

-5335 LAAARDVAAALG
+5335 LATAREVAESLG

-5356 SDIVDSDYGRRTRKR
+5356 GDIHDTDYNRQVRKQ

-5383 MHINVGRHKDAQ
+5383 IHINVGRHKNAR

-5422 LIEEIWN
+5422 LIDEIWN

-5434 VRAKIAA
+5434 VRTKIAEI
-5441 KMGKN
+5441 MGKN

-5460 LAEEVHTKGF
+5460 IAEEVHTKGY
-5470 EHLEAE
+5470 ETLEAE
-5476 KKTLWQRMK
+5476 KKTIWQRVK
-5485 AKIQDFLNRILEGMK
+5485 AKIQDFLNRILEGLK

-5522 KERKAAGKPEEG
+5522 KERKAAGKSEEG

-5539 AEEIVRREQWEKEGD
+5539 AEEIVRREQWERDGD
-5554 SLDIAARGENTLSK
+5554 SLEIAARYGEADET
-5568 RERIEKLRNSES
+5568 S
-5580 AVISGNEIEI
+5580 AE
-5590 SDNLAQTR
+5590 NLAHGVDSLRRIALGEEEVKDAMHRNDLAQFSASTGITF
-5598 KNAVE
+5598 V
-5603 YGKTLQGEY
+5603 YGKPGDSTRNYKGGYGLAHIGAKHGADTILRVLDAIANGKISRY
-5612 VNDDTGN
+5612 VEGN
-5619 TIQLQRGR
+5619 KTV
-5627 RNGGIKELLQ
+5627 
-5637 HDMYDDEHIQ
+5637 
-5647 SIAALPQI
+5647 I
-5655 IEKGIYIDSTPNND
+5655 IEKDGYEALLALTRYGNKETWLFTGWDKIDTTGENGKVSANTVSTQANPTFSRED
-5669 RAKNSTIDE
+5669 LGAVVDDAKIREFFESAKELPENMS
-5678 YQHYVCGLKIGN
+5678 
-5690 EDYTVHSIVAVDING
+5690 DY
-5705 QRYYDHKLSHIE
+5705 L
-5717 KGKLLDFI
+5717 
-5725 EAKQSKE
+5725 
-5732 QILAPLPSAQPKDGS
+5732 
-5747 PLTIRSER
+5747 RSE
-5755 KINELISLLQVDD
+5755 
-5768 EIDTEMRY
+5768 M
-5776 ISPEPEYRPRQKPVP
+5776 PEPEYRPRQKPAP
-5791 RKTVKVY
+5791 RNTIKVY
-5798 KLVRVKE
+5798 KLVRIKE
-5805 GRPGEWFPLFIDS
+5805 DRPGEWFPLFIDS
-5818 ASPLRLGE
+5818 AAPLRLGE

-5870 ISRGHD
+5870 MSRGHD
-5876 TKYPSVDAINYATEN
+5876 TKYPSVDAINYATDN

-5897 IEETDRSQH
+5897 IEETDKAQR
-5906 RFGGENR
+5906 RFDGENR

-5926 STFSLRPGWHAG
+5926 STFSMRPGWHAG

-5963 GEISADIDYQ
+5963 GEVSADVDYQ

-5992 YYMKATNA
+5992 FYMKATNA
-6000 NKATSQADRVGWYV
+6000 NKTTSQADRVGWYV

-6023 LSDAEARKII
+6023 ISDAEARQII
-6033 DDFNAAHPDMEP
+6033 DDFNATHPDMDP
-6045 VAYDYE
+6045 VAYDYD

-6069 EEERESLRD
+6069 D
-6078 MTIEEQTLK
+6078 DMQNMTIEERTLK
-6087 MAMMLADRHAE
+6087 LSVMLADRHSG

-6113 LGNIRKAMAA
+6113 LGNIRKAMAV

-6132 RSLSK
+6132 RSLGA
-6137 VADMLISSGTFLPE
+6137 VADILISSGTFLPE

-6167 GHAYT
+6167 GHTYT
-6172 DKNGVEHV
+6172 DDAGVEHV
-6180 AQTKKDFQNAVDSLM
+6180 TQSEKDYNAAVESLM

-6204 LSEKFLDEVMKIRGS
+6204 LSGKFLDEVMKIRGS
-6219 KVNARGVEVMGDLDA
+6219 KVNARGVEVIGDLDV
-6234 EGQIMVRGMKEYMKT
+6234 EGQIMVRGMKDYMNM
-6249 DAHTIRDRI
+6249 DVQAIHDRI
-6258 DALDEIIA
+6258 DALDDMIA
-6266 TGNDAASLNAA
+6266 NGTDAISMNAA
-6277 AEKLGLEMAERYV
+6277 AEKMGLELAEQYIS
-6290 EEVSDRTAQEKIMR
+6290 EVSDRAAQEKIMR
-6304 GELDDMPKQ
+6304 DQLRDMKNQ
-6313 WNASMSGDARK
+6313 WDHTMSGDARK
-6324 AYIEQKRALEESIR
+6324 AYTEQKRALRESIR
-6338 KIRIERAEAMRQLAS
+6338 KIMIERADAMRQLAS

-6368 FREQEKQR
+6368 YREREKQR
-6376 IEEIRHNANSDMT
+6376 IEEIWHNANSDMT
-6389 GRAFDEHGMKKKGIG
+6389 GRAFNEHGMKKKGLG
-6404 VKLSNNMLTRLLFA
+6404 VKLSNNMLSRLLLA

-6429 FGSKSIDGE
+6429 FGSKSVDGE
-6438 GYLFDRFVRGWQECR
+6438 GYLFDRYVRGWQECR

-6467 NKKAAEILGKRKA
+6467 DKKAAEILGKRKA

-6505 EHKVTQGNLMYLYMV
+6505 EHKVTQGNLMYMYMV
-6520 NKMTDGRVK
+6520 NKMTDGQVK
-6529 LRRMCITEEKMAEI
+6529 LRRMCITDDKMLEI
-6543 ERTLDPRL
+6543 ERALDPKL
-6551 KQVADWIQEEL
+6551 KAVADWLQEEL
-6562 LPNLRNRYN
+6562 LPNLRNKYN

-6577 YGAPMAEIENYFP
+6577 FGAPMAEIENYFP
-6590 LMILA
+6590 LRILA

-6608 DGKDLPKTM
+6608 DGKYLPKTM
-6617 TGAIIKRRFNNYAF
+6617 TGAIIKRRFNNYAL
-6631 DVLNSDAVSIALDH
+6631 DVLNSDAVSVALDH

-6722 GACIAIRI
+6722 GACIAIRLN
-6730 STALKQ
+6730 TGLKQ

-6743 APDANMGRL
+6743 AHDANIFRL
-6752 LYNMTPG
+6752 FYNLAPWRM
-6759 RARKCWQWAIDNM
+6759 RACWKWAIKNM
-6772 PAFQRRWESR
+6772 PSFQRRWKSR
-6782 QAGNDLLREWKHD
+6782 QAGNDVLRPWKFD
-6795 WDWTRAEF
+6795 WDWTRTEL
-6803 VQKVQRFGITP
+6803 VQKIQRIGITP

-6827 EAIYQSKLKRYIKD
+6827 EAVYQNKLKGYLKD
-6841 GFSKDEA
+6841 GFSKEEA

-6880 YLTTCITNFRNS
+6880 YITTSLTNFRSS

-6900 IQSKRELINM
+6900 IQSKRELANM
-6910 IKSKET
+6910 VKGKDIQI
-6916 MLEFETKKG
+6916 EFETKKG
-6925 VREGLTFDQAKARAE
+6925 VREGLTPEQAKARAE
-6940 RKFRHNWVRN
+6940 RKFKHNWVRN
-6950 LFKSATFDF
+6950 LFKSANFDY
-6959 ILPALWAFGL
+6959 ILPALWAFGIT
-6969 SGMWYCIFGDDDKK
+6969 GIWYCIFGNDDEKK
-6983 KRQYAEDAIK
+6983 KQYAEDAIK
-6993 RGMLGGFEGLTFGGT
+6993 RGLFGGFEGLTFGGT
-7008 LPDFF
+7008 MPDFM

-7019 DNPQLDEET
+7019 DKPQLDEET

-7073 VVAGMDFFG
+7073 IVAGMDFFG
-7082 EDEKSSRDWAML
+7082 EDEKSARDWAML
-7094 FMRVIQC
+7094 FMRVLSC

-7108 VYFDELGMNARE
+7108 VYFDELGMDARE
-7120 ASGKSPAELAERYAT
+7120 ASRKSPAELAERYAT
-7135 YKARRANFATMWKYD
+7135 YKARRANFATMWTYD
-7150 DERWETEVK
+7150 DNRWETEVK
-7159 EPWRKRFEME
+7159 APWRKKFKKE
-7169 AKERLKGQSEDRINE
+7169 AKTRLEGQSDEHVNE
-7184 SLEKYDAEWSQTGQN
+7184 SLEGYDAEWSQTGKR
-7199 LRELAKKPS
+7199 LRELSSTPGDAVTRAAK
-7208 YLVDKAAEAQAI
+7208 AQEI
-7220 FESPE
+7220 FNSPE
-7225 GTRYRLYNDMH
+7225 GTRYKLYNDMH
-7236 PFLNQMIKSWLKA
+7236 PYLDQMIKSWLSA
-7249 PTAEEAATEAKAI
+7249 PTAQEAATEAAAI
-7262 MEYKAKVVEML
+7262 IEYKAKLVEML
-7273 DSWDNPSKSRAAG
+7273 DAWNDPEKSRAAG
-7286 REAMRIASE
+7286 REAMSIVKD
-7295 WHDRQKQRI
+7295 WHNRQNPKK